1 MWALK
6 NLEMISNFEG
16 WGLNLLAYEKKSVCE
31 PESNEFEKWRAIRAS
46 LGGVGGMLEKVAWV
60 AC

>member
-6 NLEMISNFEG
+6 NLEMIDNLEG

-31 PESNEFEKWRAIRAS
+31 SESNEFEKWRAIRAS
-46 LGGVGGMLEKVAWV
+46 LGGVGGLVEWV
-60 AC
+60 TC